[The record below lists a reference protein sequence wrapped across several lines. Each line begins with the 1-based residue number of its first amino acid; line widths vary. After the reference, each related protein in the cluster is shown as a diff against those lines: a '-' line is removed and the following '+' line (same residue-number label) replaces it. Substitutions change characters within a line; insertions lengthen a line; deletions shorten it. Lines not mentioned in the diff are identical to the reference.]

1 MAGYRVSAQTGL
13 PPRRIRCPKCDTRY
27 YALRTE
33 TKKYLTDG
41 FFEIECTCGCRFQVI
56 NKGRTS
62 IIRRKSV

>member
-1 MAGYRVSAQTGL
+1 MAGYKVNVQKEL

-27 YALRTE
+27 YAMRLE

-62 IIRRKSV
+62 IIRRISV